1 MGLPAL
7 AASDGTGHH
16 GCMRTRQA
24 RADQSAPIN
33 HRSSVSSARLA
44 QVGSLCASV
53 VGLVGGGLAFVG
65 GVRGLAATLWIITT
79 VLGAVLAVVWVG
91 QSMWH
96 HRIGVDLIALAAL
109 IGTLLIG
116 EYVAGALITVMLT
129 TGRALEGWAEGRAE
143 RELRLLLE
151 HGPKLAHRY
160 SGTSLADCSLD
171 DVAVG
176 NVLLIQ
182 PGEVVPVDGTLSA
195 GAAVLDES
203 ALTGESLPV
212 RRDIGEV
219 IRSGTT
225 NAGSP
230 FDLVATTTSSDS
242 TFAGIVRLVEQ
253 ASASTSPFVRLADRF
268 AVAFLAVSF
277 AVAGLAWLVSGDAV
291 RAVAVLV
298 VATPCPMILAAPVAI
313 VAGLSRCARRGV
325 VVKGGGAL
333 EALAGAD
340 VLLFDKTGTLTA
352 GRPTI
357 IEVIAA
363 EGYDTEQ
370 ILQLAASLDQ
380 VSPHVLA
387 SAIVRSA
394 RQRGLVL
401 LMPTATTELAGAGI
415 RGMVGAKSVTVGNG
429 RWTAI
434 EGDEP
439 WVARSRSLS
448 EFEGALCV
456 FVGIDG
462 APAGALILADPIRP
476 DAARTIRTLRQ
487 SGIRRVVMVTGDRRE
502 IAASVGAM
510 LGVDDIAA
518 QQSPSDK
525 VDVVRRETTTGST
538 IMVGDGINDAP
549 ALAAATVGVAIGAR
563 GSTAS
568 SETADIVLTVDRLD
582 RLGEAHLIARRA
594 RRIAMQS
601 VVVGMALSLLAMGAA
616 AAGFLP
622 PAVGA
627 LLQEIIDVTVILNAL
642 RALRVGRDEV
652 RLDETGEVL
661 ARRFATAHLTLR
673 PDIAMLREAAESLGT
688 DDTEAAMV
696 VVHLA
701 HRLLVDQIAPH
712 EADEDRL
719 LYPVIA
725 QALGGTDPTGTMSR
739 AHAEIARLTAQVALV
754 IERVGDGPP
763 SHDDARDLQRLLYG
777 LYALLELHFAQEDE
791 NFLSIADEPHDVVR

>member
-1 MGLPAL
+1 MSRESGAGL
-7 AASDGTGHH
+7 
-16 GCMRTRQA
+16 
-24 RADQSAPIN
+24 
-33 HRSSVSSARLA
+33 ARLVRIGTSA
-44 QVGSLCASV
+44 TSV
-53 VGLVGGGLAFVG
+53 IGLVGGGLAFVG
-65 GVRGLAATLWIITT
+65 GLKGLSTTLWIVTT

-91 QSMWH
+91 QSLRH
-96 HRIGVDLIALAAL
+96 HRTGVDLIALAAL
-109 IGTLLIG
+109 IGALLIG
-116 EYVAGALITVMLT
+116 EWVAGALITVMLT
-129 TGRALEGWAEGRAE
+129 TGRALEGWAAGRAE

-151 HGPKLAHRY
+151 HGPKVAHRY
-160 SGTSLADCSLD
+160 SGTSLADCALD

-176 NVLLIQ
+176 NMLLIR

-212 RRDIGEV
+212 RRDIGDV
-219 IRSGTT
+219 IRSGTA
-225 NAGSP
+225 NAGGP
-230 FDLVATTTSSDS
+230 FDLVATTSASDS
-242 TFAGIVRLVEQ
+242 TFAGIIRLVEQ

-268 AVAFLAVSF
+268 ATAFLAVSF
-277 AVAGLAWLVSGDAV
+277 AVAGLAWFVSGDAV

-340 VLLFDKTGTLTA
+340 VLLFDKTGTLTT

-357 IEVIAA
+357 IEVVAA
-363 EGYDTEQ
+363 EGYDAAQ
-370 ILQLAASLDQ
+370 IVQLAASLDQ

-387 SAIVRSA
+387 SAIVHSA
-394 RQRGLVL
+394 RQRGLEL
-401 LMPTATTELAGAGI
+401 LMPTDTTELAGAGI
-415 RGMVGAKSVTVGNG
+415 RGMVGAHSVTVGNG
-429 RWTAI
+429 RWTAVD
-434 EGDEP
+434 GDEA

-456 FVGIDG
+456 FVGVDG
-462 APAGALILADPIRP
+462 VGAGALILADPIRP
-476 DAARTIRTLRQ
+476 DAARTIRNLRQ

-502 IAASVGAM
+502 VAASVGAM

-525 VDVVRRETTTGST
+525 VDVVRRETSNGST

-568 SETADIVLTVDRLD
+568 SEMADIVLTVDRLS

-601 VVVGMALSLLAMGAA
+601 VIAGMVLSLIAMGAA
-616 AAGFLP
+616 AAGHLP

-652 RLDETGEVL
+652 RLDDSGEVL
-661 ARRFATAHLTLR
+661 AHRFATAHLALR
-673 PDIAMLREAAESLGT
+673 PDVAMLREAAEHIGS

-696 VVHLA
+696 IVHLA
-701 HRLLVDQIAPH
+701 HRLLVDDIAPH
-712 EADEDRL
+712 EAEEDRL

-725 QALGGTDPTGTMSR
+725 QALGGIDPTGTMSR
-739 AHAEIARLTAQVALV
+739 AHAEIARLTAQVGLV
-754 IERVGDGPP
+754 IERVGDGSP
-763 SHDDARDLQRLLYG
+763 SHADARDLQRLFYG

-791 NFLSIADEPHDVVR
+791 NFLSLSDEPHDVVR